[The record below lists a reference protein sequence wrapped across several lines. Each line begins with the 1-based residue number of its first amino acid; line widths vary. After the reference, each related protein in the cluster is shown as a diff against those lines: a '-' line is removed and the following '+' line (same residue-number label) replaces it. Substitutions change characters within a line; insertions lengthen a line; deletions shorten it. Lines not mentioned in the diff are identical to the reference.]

1 MTVQKMASELRA
13 RRVFIINFDQDNI
26 IMCMTQSRTV
36 GGVGLMNT
44 ATLHVHCC
52 PVYARPKLVLLSCI
66 IIIISMYYAHATH
79 RGSAMNIIIY
89 QDLV

>member
-66 IIIISMYYAHATH
+66 IINVLCTCYTY